1 MTVTCGD
8 DELTGEFSV
17 EEDPNA
23 GGGGD
28 DGNEDGNGGN
38 DDGDNGDAGNG
49 GDLPRTGTELTG
61 LVGGAGLLLIG
72 GAAVAMTMRR
82 KKVAQDPAEI

>member
-8 DELTGEFSV
+8 DELTGDFSV
-17 EEDPNA
+17 EKDANA
-23 GGGGD
+23 GGGDGD
-28 DGNEDGNGGN
+28 EDGNGGN

-72 GAAVAMTMRR
+72 GVAVAMTMRR
-82 KKVAQDPAEI
+82 KKVAKDPAEI

>member
-1 MTVTCGD
+1 MTAMRTA
-8 DELTGEFSV
+8 T
-17 EEDPNA
+17 A
-23 GGGGD
+23 
-28 DGNEDGNGGN
+28 GN